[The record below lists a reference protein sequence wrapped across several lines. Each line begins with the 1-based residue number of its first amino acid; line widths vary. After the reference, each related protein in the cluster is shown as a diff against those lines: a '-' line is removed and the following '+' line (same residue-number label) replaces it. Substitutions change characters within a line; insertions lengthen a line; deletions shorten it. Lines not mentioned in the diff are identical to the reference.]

1 MSDRLSQFLF
11 ISFHSQLHHCCDPSY
26 VGQVVK
32 PGYDDVEPD
41 RTPVR
46 SHCGKYG
53 YSGLSEDP
61 LSTPIEGSGLIEQD
75 S

>member
-11 ISFHSQLHHCCDPSY
+11 ISFHSQLHHCRAPSY

-32 PGYDDVEPD
+32 PGYDDVKTD

-46 SHCGKYG
+46 SPVEKCMYDD
-53 YSGLSEDP
+53 LEENP
-61 LSTPIEGSGLIEQD
+61 LSTPTEDCSFIDKNS
-75 S
+75 